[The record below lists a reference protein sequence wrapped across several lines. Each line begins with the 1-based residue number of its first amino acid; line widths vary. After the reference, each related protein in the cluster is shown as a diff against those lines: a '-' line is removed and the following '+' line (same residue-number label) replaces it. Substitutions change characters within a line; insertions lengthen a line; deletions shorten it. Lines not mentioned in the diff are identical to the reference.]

1 MVKGEPGVRKLGEL
15 KSLGLVDKGV
25 RLISSK
31 RGTKSLLLV
40 MVSLEYFG
48 KRNSPPLLMEVW
60 QDGMMGILCLWLSQV
75 IYDSHK
81 VSLFSLS
88 TWLSPYEA
96 DSIRGWRREGNGKG
110 RRKDQSKLVE

>member
-1 MVKGEPGVRKLGEL
+1 MVKGEPGVWKLGEL

-60 QDGMMGILCLWLSQV
+60 QDGRSFMTVTKSAFSASQHG
-75 IYDSHK
+75 SHLMK
-81 VSLFSLS
+81 RIV
-88 TWLSPYEA
+88 
-96 DSIRGWRREGNGKG
+96 
-110 RRKDQSKLVE
+110 